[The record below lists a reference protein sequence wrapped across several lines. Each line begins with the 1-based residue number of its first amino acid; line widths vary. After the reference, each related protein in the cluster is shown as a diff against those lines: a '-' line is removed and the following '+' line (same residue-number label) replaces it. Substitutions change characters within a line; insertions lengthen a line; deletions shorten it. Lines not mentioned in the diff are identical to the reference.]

1 MAYFNHAFQKLLLG
15 TKSTQVGPVPGDAP
29 NGWWIGG
36 DGSSTLAIPSGTIA
50 PVAAITTTAYTA
62 NQTIDGAT
70 APATLADCPQ
80 IYLAQGSINTKDK
93 LGPFAGGY
101 QETVKTKG
109 INPRYVTK
117 FWKQCPFDMQQNIV
131 SVCLCPGAKPVCGTS
146 YYLRID
152 IKGSPA
158 LRFLTHNIYKTF
170 SSNNVC
176 CPTDPEACVNIDP
189 MQVQTSWAWGIARDP
204 IMSQYILPILS
215 WNTPGGAAGITT
227 FNVAAW
233 LAANPTLMDTD
244 LYAAIQA
251 VAGPQYQYIDNG
263 FSSANEA
270 YTWSLAAAPNPNCD
284 VDPTSST
291 VPCLNLVGAYIDTQ
305 FGTCSFHPQ
314 DFYELQPIQIYQS
327 ITDQQG
333 DPCVDTI
340 WCFDT
345 IATPQQGSG
354 YGHRYIR
361 DLILFRRY
369 MQEHYVY
376 DPRLREVMD
385 QDVIANSNISPTG
398 KYVEYNILHSVPRFN
413 NPTGVFDNDQYLITI
428 IFPCGTTDTSDFE
441 QWMGDYIELGGNGVT
456 LQTITGTA
464 SGPLCCLPPI
474 V

>member
-15 TKSTQVGPVPGDAP
+15 TKATPAGPGSLAP
-29 NGWWIGG
+29 NGWWIGP
-36 DGSSTLAIPSGTIA
+36 DGNSTLTIPSGTIA
-50 PVAAITTTAYTA
+50 PVAAITTGAYTA
-62 NQTIDGAT
+62 NQTIDGT
-70 APATLADCPQ
+70 TVPATLADCPQ

-117 FWKQCPFDMQQNIV
+117 FWKQCPFDMAQNIV
-131 SVCLCPGAKPVCGTS
+131 SVCLCNGANPVCGTS
-146 YYLRID
+146 YYLRVD

-170 SSNNVC
+170 ASSNVC
-176 CPTDPEACVNIDP
+176 CPADPDPMDPTALYIDP
-189 MQVQTSWAWGIARDP
+189 MMVQTSWAWQIARDP

-215 WNTPGGAAGITT
+215 WNSGGGTTT
-227 FNVAAW
+227 FNAAAW

-244 LYAAIQA
+244 LYAAIQL
-251 VAGPQYQYIDNG
+251 AGNFAPTALYEYTDNG
-263 FSSANEA
+263 FTSANEA
-270 YTWSLAAAPNPNCD
+270 YVAG
-284 VDPTSST
+284 TSTS
-291 VPCLNLVGAYIDTQ
+291 PCLNLVGAYVDTQ

-314 DFYELQPIQIYQS
+314 DFYELQPIQLYQS
-327 ITDQQG
+327 ITDQYG

-340 WCFDT
+340 WCFNT
-345 IATPQQGSG
+345 VQTPQQGSG

-385 QDVIANSNISPTG
+385 QDVITNSNISPTG

-413 NPTGVFDNDQYLITI
+413 NPTGVFDNDQYMITI
-428 IFPCGTTDTSDFE
+428 IFPCGTTDVTDFE
-441 QWMGDYIELGGNGVT
+441 TWMGEYIALGGNGVT
-456 LQTITGTA
+456 LESITGSA
-464 SGPLCCLPPI
+464 SSAECCAPLLL
-474 V
+474 